1 MFLLAESVAA
11 VSTSTAGSWEAWAS
25 PQGVAA
31 ISGLIVTA
39 LSVVAMILNLLG
51 KKDLAEKV
59 QAAHDMIQNK
69 NAQIQATVD
78 TLRSV
83 IQGIEQAKGGLSPD
97 AKLHLVSTIQ
107 DVATKMGGQQLL
119 DPIVQAI
126 QSGNTDSASLLKMI
140 VDAATKVQHG
150 AAAKPVA

>member
-1 MFLLAESVAA
+1 MFLLADGIAA
-11 VSTSTAGSWEAWAS
+11 VTSASGGSWSEWTT

-31 ISGLIVTA
+31 VSGLLVTA
-39 LSVVAMILNLLG
+39 LSVIAMILNLLG
-51 KKDLAEKV
+51 KKELAQKV
-59 QAAHDMIQNK
+59 QDAHDTIQDK
-69 NAQIQATVD
+69 NIQIQSAVD

-83 IQGIEQAKGGLSPD
+83 IQGIEQAKVGLTPD

-140 VDAATKVQHG
+140 TDAATKVQQG
-150 AAAKPVA
+150 ATAKPAA